1 MHKSA
6 VIPYFTAYFYGCK
19 SQRRNA
25 HMRNKYKLWRRII
38 LAIVLLFLIL
48 AGFFV
53 YLHITRKITVERN
66 SNYVADA
73 ATQTAK
79 RIDDLLVGA
88 ENSISAIAHMY
99 EQSLNP
105 SQADVKILDE
115 LTQSTVFD
123 YIGYVNAEGIYTDN
137 LGRQA
142 DVSDRYY
149 VQDGLRGNSGM
160 DMIFNGRVSGEN
172 LVIFYAP
179 LRLDGDV
186 VGILTGRYRQ
196 QQMREII
203 TSSYFGEPA
212 NTYLCLS
219 DGTVIAS
226 STEEKLDNILDTLNR
241 NDGADQKAVDTLT
254 EALSTG
260 SSSSLT
266 YTNARGS
273 SAAYVTKLLH
283 SDWMLLQV
291 FPMQV
296 TNEMLSESS
305 SAATYLLLWLVIL
318 SALYILLL
326 LLESYKE
333 KKLTWEKQQ
342 MREIVDSTSRLFS
355 KFILADLKQDT
366 YTILT
371 NDGLTDEGQLPEQGS
386 YSDLC
391 DYWNDRVLDEEAA
404 GGGKEQF
411 RVRSIQAH
419 LTEDIPYLQ
428 YENRIQEDGI
438 HWMQISVLCLKREKG
453 VPTSV
458 LLAVQDVTELKEM
471 EQRSRA
477 AIEDAY
483 QSAQA
488 ANDAKRTFL
497 FDMSHDMRTPM
508 NAIIGLSGLLDRDAA
523 DPERV
528 RSYSR
533 KINTSSHHLLSL
545 INEVLDM
552 SKIESGKT
560 SLHIS
565 PFSLSELLEE
575 LTAVF
580 QPQAQ
585 EKAQTLKIMAFG
597 VMQERLMGDKLRLCE
612 IMSNLLSNAIKYT
625 ANGGQVTLTVHGL
638 NQTTPGYVHL
648 LFEITDNGIGMSPE
662 FVPHIFDPFSRE
674 NNSTI
679 SGIPG
684 AGLGMTITK
693 SLVDLMGGTISVES
707 VPDQGSTF
715 KVELELRPAEGASD
729 PDFWKEQG
737 IAKALIL
744 GPDESICKSIQ
755 SLMEGTGVKLQ
766 YTTDSRIAMELAAG
780 ETFDLIFL
788 DHTLPGM
795 DTLEALRD
803 IRTRSENHTTLLLI
817 DNDWITVE
825 EEARSAGACGFLPA
839 PFAMSTLQKEVSEC
853 RCQPKTQP
861 LDENSSS
868 LEGLRLLVA
877 EDNDINAEILIE
889 VLDLEGVACERSVNG
904 REAVALFQ
912 SKPAGYYDGV
922 LMDIQMPEMNGYE
935 AAMAIRALDRMD
947 AAGIPIIAMTANAF
961 AEDVQK
967 SLEAGM
973 NAHIAKPVDPEILK
987 SVLSRLIL
995 K

>member
-1 MHKSA
+1 
-6 VIPYFTAYFYGCK
+6 
-19 SQRRNA
+19 
-25 HMRNKYKLWRRII
+25 MRNKYKLWRRII
-38 LAIVLLFLIL
+38 LAVVLLCLIL
-48 AGFFV
+48 AGFSV
-53 YLHITRKITVERN
+53 YLHATRKITVERN
-66 SNYVADA
+66 SNYVSDA
-73 ATQTAK
+73 ASQTAK

-88 ENSISAIAHMY
+88 KNSISAIAHMY
-99 EQSLNP
+99 EQSLDP
-105 SQADVKILDE
+105 LQADVKILDE

-123 YIGYVNAEGIYTDN
+123 YIGYVNAKGIYTDN

-142 DVSDRYY
+142 DVSDRHY

-160 DMIFNGRVSGEN
+160 DMIFHGRLSGED
-172 LVIFYAP
+172 LLIFYAP
-179 LRLDGDV
+179 LQLDGNV

-196 QQMREII
+196 QQVREII
-203 TSSYFGEPA
+203 TSSYFDEPA

-226 STEEKLDNILDTLNR
+226 STEEKPENILDTLKQ
-241 NDGADQKAVDTLT
+241 NDGADPKAVDILT
-254 EALSTG
+254 EALANG
-260 SSSSLT
+260 SSSSFT
-266 YTNARGS
+266 YTNSRGS

-296 TNEMLSESS
+296 TNEMLSDSS
-305 SAATYLLLWLVIL
+305 SAAMYLLLWLVFL

-326 LLESYKE
+326 LLENNQE
-333 KKLTWEKQQ
+333 KRKLTREKQQ
-342 MREIVDSTSRLFS
+342 MREIVDSTSKLFS
-355 KFILADLKQDT
+355 KFILADLEQDT
-366 YTILT
+366 YTLLT
-371 NDGLTDEGQLPEQGS
+371 NDNLADKSQLPERGS
-386 YSDLC
+386 YSSLRT
-391 DYWNDRVLDEEAA
+391 YWSDRVLDEET
-404 GGGKEQF
+404 GENVKEQF
-411 RVRSIQAH
+411 SVHSIQEH

-428 YENRIQEDGI
+428 YENRILDDGI
-438 HWMQISVLCLKREKG
+438 RWIQISVLCLKRKQG

-458 LLAVQDVTELKEM
+458 LLALQDVTDLKEM

-508 NAIIGLSGLLDRDAA
+508 NAIIGLADLLDRDAK
-523 DPERV
+523 DPEKV
-528 RSYSR
+528 QSYSR
-533 KINTSSHHLLSL
+533 KINTAGHHLLTL

-565 PFSLSELLEE
+565 TFSLSELLEE

-585 EKAQTLKIMAFG
+585 EKGQTLKIIAFG
-597 VMQERLMGDKLRLCE
+597 VMQERLLGDKIRLCE

-625 ANGGQVTLTVHGL
+625 ANGGQVTMTVHGL
-638 NQTTPGYVHL
+638 SQTTPGYAHL
-648 LFEITDNGIGMSPE
+648 LFEVTDNGIGMRPE
-662 FVPHIFDPFSRE
+662 FVPHVFDPFSRE
-674 NNSTI
+674 NNSTV

-684 AGLGMTITK
+684 AGLGLTITR
-693 SLVDLMGGTISVES
+693 SLVDLMGGTISVQS
-707 VPDQGSTF
+707 IPGQGSTF
-715 KVELELRPAEGASD
+715 KVELELRPAEGAGD

-737 IAKALIL
+737 IANALIL
-744 GPDESICKSIQ
+744 GPDENICKSIQ
-755 SLMEGTGVKLQ
+755 SLMEDTGVKLQ
-766 YTTDSRIAMELAAG
+766 YTTDNHVAMELTAG
-780 ETFDLIFL
+780 EDFDLIFL

-795 DTLEALRD
+795 DTLEVLRD
-803 IRTRSENHTTLLLI
+803 IRARSGNLTTLLLI
-817 DNDWITVE
+817 DNDWIAVE
-825 EEARSAGACGFLPA
+825 EEARSAGASGFLPA

-853 RCQPKTQP
+853 RCRQKKQPP
-861 LDENSSS
+861 DENTSS
-868 LEGLRLLVA
+868 LEGLRLLAA

-889 VLDLEGVACERSVNG
+889 VLYLEGITCERAVNG
-904 REAVALFQ
+904 REAVTLFQ

-935 AAMAIRALDRMD
+935 ASMAIRALDRED
-947 AAGIPIIAMTANAF
+947 AAAIPIIAMTANTF

-967 SLEAGM
+967 SLDAGM
-973 NAHIAKPVDPEILK
+973 NAHIAKPVYPEILR
-987 SVLSRLIL
+987 SVLSRLMS